1 MQRRNARFIA
11 LSQVPARRYIALV
24 PSRRLQSMDVRE
36 AIASRYSCRA
46 FLSHPIPE
54 ATVRDILQRAA
65 RAPSGGNLQPWLVHA
80 IAGEKLEALKALL
93 RPRFAKELPRGE
105 GPEYDVYP
113 RELKQ
118 PYHGRRARVG
128 NQLYES
134 IGIAREDRPGRYRQF
149 ARNYLLYDAPVGIFV
164 SIDRT
169 MGPPQ
174 WSDLGGFIQ
183 NIMLLAR
190 AQGLHSCAQEAW
202 TNWHKTLGPFLQL
215 PDEHILFCGIAL
227 GMADDAAAINGW
239 RSERE
244 PLEVFARFEGF

>member
-1 MQRRNARFIA
+1 
-11 LSQVPARRYIALV
+11 
-24 PSRRLQSMDVRE
+24 MDVRE

-46 FLSHPIPE
+46 FLPDPVPE

-80 IAGEKLEALKALL
+80 IAGERLEALKALL

-105 GPEYDVYP
+105 GPEYDIYP

-118 PYHGRRARVG
+118 PYYGRRARVG
-128 NQLYES
+128 NELYGS

-149 ARNYLLYDAPVGIFV
+149 ARNYLFYDAPVGLFV

-169 MGPPQ
+169 LGPPQ

-183 NIMLLAR
+183 SIMLLAR
-190 AQGLHSCAQEAW
+190 AHGLHTCPQEAW
-202 TNWHKTLGPFLQL
+202 THWHKTLGAFLQL
-215 PDEHILFCGIAL
+215 PAEHILFCGIAL
-227 GMADDAAAINGW
+227 GVADDAAAINRW
-239 RSERE
+239 RAERE